1 MAENYT
7 AVITGGAKGIG
18 SEIAMRML
26 DEGYKVVTL
35 DVEAS
40 KISHSNLTA
49 MTVDLL
55 DNDAVEKAAS
65 AIAQDHTV
73 THFIHNAGLIW
84 PNLIEEAKAE
94 DITGLAQLHLGSAL
108 TLVKAFL
115 PAMKERCFGRII
127 FNSSRALLGV
137 RTRTAYSATKA
148 GIVGMAR
155 TWALELAPHQI
166 TVNVIAPGPIL
177 TDNFWGIVPK
187 DSPQQE
193 QIGKAVP
200 VGRLGTVDDIAH
212 AFMFFADPKS
222 GFITGQTLYVCGGAS
237 VGTAII

>member
-1 MAENYT
+1 MADNFT

-18 SEIAMRML
+18 AEIARRML
-26 DEGYKVVTL
+26 GKGYRVVTI
-35 DVEAS
+35 DIAAPEVV
-40 KISHSNLTA
+40 HDNCTNLKA
-49 MTVDLL
+49 DLL
-55 DNDAVEKAAS
+55 DNAAVRAVAAE
-65 AIAQDHTV
+65 IAADHAV
-73 THFIHNAGLIW
+73 THFVHNAGLVW
-84 PNLIEEAKAE
+84 PNLVEQANAE

-108 TLVKAFL
+108 TLVQAFL
-115 PAMKERCFGRII
+115 PAMKERRFGRII

-187 DSPQQE
+187 DSEQQE
-193 QIGKAVP
+193 QIARAIP
-200 VGRLGTVDDIAH
+200 VGRLGTTDDIAH
-212 AFMFFADPKS
+212 AFMFFADPDS

-237 VGTAII
+237 VGTAIL